1 VSLGP
6 FVIDVI
12 IDPEI
17 APAGQRNQSL
27 QKQGLSSVPGPFS
40 R

>member
-1 VSLGP
+1 ML
-6 FVIDVI
+6 IDVI
-12 IDPEI
+12 IDPTEI

-27 QKQGLSSVPGPFS
+27 QKQGLSSVPAPFS